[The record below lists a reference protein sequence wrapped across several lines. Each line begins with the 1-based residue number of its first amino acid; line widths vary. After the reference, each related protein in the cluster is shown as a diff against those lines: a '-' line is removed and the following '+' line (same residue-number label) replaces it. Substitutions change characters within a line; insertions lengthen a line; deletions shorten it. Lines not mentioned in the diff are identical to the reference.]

1 MLYMFVGIKSL
12 DLFWLVEMNCV
23 FCQSGLMKLE
33 PRACQRLIFFNCK
46 VKDLHSH
53 MCVHRHVH
61 TQTHIYERDGQ
72 TDRNLHGK
80 YEKEAQSKMVNVNF
94 QIHKIILK

>member
-1 MLYMFVGIKSL
+1 M
-12 DLFWLVEMNCV
+12 
-23 FCQSGLMKLE
+23 
-33 PRACQRLIFFNCK
+33 RA
-46 VKDLHSH
+46 HTH
-53 MCVHRHVH
+53 TH

-72 TDRNLHGK
+72 TDRNLYGK